1 MEVILNLLFY
11 IELNNSLKNWVIF
24 QAIFFGLIG
33 ILLVYLTFS
42 KVSFVEVIDVIK
54 TGNFLILVP
63 ILIVS
68 FLVLV
73 VRVWRWKLL
82 FKQSKIETNSIS
94 LFHALSIGYMVNFAV
109 PRLGEISRTLILKK
123 TDVIP
128 INQSLSTIVFER
140 LADILALFLLIIT
153 AFVLEFFL
161 GNGLLNHFTK
171 GLQLD
176 LKSKLLYLAL
186 LFLLISF
193 VVYLVYKF
201 RKKFGNW
208 FNELM
213 ESFLNLFSMP
223 HKTQFF
229 VSTSLIWLGFYLMT
243 YLWIFMF
250 PSSANLGM
258 YPCFQVMVLGVI
270 ARTLPIQAGSAGAYH
285 YVVSTAFILLGTDE
299 STSSALAIVIHGFQS
314 VLTLLF
320 GIISYFWFLYF
331 GNKK

>member
-1 MEVILNLLFY
+1 M
-11 IELNNSLKNWVIF
+11 KNWVLF
-24 QAIFFGLIG
+24 QGILFGLIG
-33 ILLVYLTFS
+33 IVLVYLTFS
-42 KVSFVEVIDVIK
+42 KVSFGEVIGVIK
-54 TGNFLILVP
+54 TGNFYILIP
-63 ILIVS
+63 IFIVS

-73 VRVWRWKLL
+73 IRVWRWKLL
-82 FKQSKIETNSIS
+82 YKQSKIETNPIW

-109 PRLGEISRTLILKK
+109 PRLGEITRTLILKK
-123 TDVIP
+123 AENIP

-140 LADILALFLLIIT
+140 LVDILALFTLILS

-161 GNGLLNHFTK
+161 GDGLLNHFTK
-171 GLQLD
+171 GLELNLQ
-176 LKSKLLYLAL
+176 SKLLYLS
-186 LFLLISF
+186 LFLLL
-193 VVYLVYKF
+193 VLLVLYLVYKN

-208 FNELM
+208 FSELM
-213 ESFLNLFSMP
+213 DSFLNLFSMP
-223 HKTQFF
+223 HKTQFI
-229 VSTSLIWLGFYLMT
+229 VSTVLIWLGFYLMT

-250 PSSANLGM
+250 PGSANLGM

-320 GIISYFWFLYF
+320 GIISYIWFLYF